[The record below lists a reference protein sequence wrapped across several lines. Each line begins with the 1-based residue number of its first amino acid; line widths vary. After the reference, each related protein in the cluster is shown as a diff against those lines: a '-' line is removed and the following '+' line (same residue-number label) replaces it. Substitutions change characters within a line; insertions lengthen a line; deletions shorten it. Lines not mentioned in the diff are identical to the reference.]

1 MRNNIEEE
9 FEKIVLN
16 TIKENNLI
24 EDKDV
29 IVVAVSGGP
38 DSMALLSCLINLK
51 EKNLINYEKLVVA
64 HVNHMIRKESKEE
77 TEYVEVFARKHNLE
91 CFIKYVD
98 IVKLAKEQKKG
109 LEEVGRE
116 ERYKFFDEVKEKVG
130 ATKVAV
136 AHNKK
141 DNVETVLMHFYR
153 GSGINGLAGIRA
165 KNQYYIRPIIDVDR
179 EDIEKYIERIKV
191 KTFIDKSNEDIYYTR
206 NRVRNEI
213 IPYLEE
219 HVNKNI
225 INTVDR
231 LSKIIEVEN
240 DYLEEQEEKA
250 YKDCLVELNQD
261 KNLKLDLKKFN
272 KYHKAIKNRIILRAI
287 KDVLGSSYNIEK
299 VHIDDII
306 KMLDNNIGNKYLM
319 PNKNIKIYLKQ
330 GTVYV
335 SKESK

>member
-51 EKNLINYEKLVVA
+51 NKNLINYEKLVVA

-91 CFIKYVD
+91 CYIKYVD
-98 IVKLAKEQKKG
+98 IVKLAKEKKKG

-130 ATKVAV
+130 ATKIAV

-153 GSGINGLAGIRA
+153 GSGINGLSGIRA
-165 KNQYYIRPIIDVDR
+165 KN
-179 EDIEKYIERIKV
+179 
-191 KTFIDKSNEDIYYTR
+191 S
-206 NRVRNEI
+206 
-213 IPYLEE
+213 
-219 HVNKNI
+219 
-225 INTVDR
+225 
-231 LSKIIEVEN
+231 
-240 DYLEEQEEKA
+240 
-250 YKDCLVELNQD
+250 
-261 KNLKLDLKKFN
+261 
-272 KYHKAIKNRIILRAI
+272 
-287 KDVLGSSYNIEK
+287 
-299 VHIDDII
+299 
-306 KMLDNNIGNKYLM
+306 
-319 PNKNIKIYLKQ
+319 
-330 GTVYV
+330 
-335 SKESK
+335 